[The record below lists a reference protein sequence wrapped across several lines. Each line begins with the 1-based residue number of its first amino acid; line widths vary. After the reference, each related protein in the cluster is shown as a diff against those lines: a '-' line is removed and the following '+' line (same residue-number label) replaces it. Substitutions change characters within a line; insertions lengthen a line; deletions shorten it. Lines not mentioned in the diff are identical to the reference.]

1 MKFIVKRAKFKRTAI
16 AQIGGHSGSIQVA
29 LLVYEPDFSELHAIL
44 NRLRPDDQL
53 DRYDN
58 YCGLPNVKNIY
69 VMYLIVVICSI
80 SISLYT
86 IMITAGLKV
95 SCSS

>member
-53 DRYDN
+53 DRYGS

-80 SISLYT
+80 SISSYT